1 MGAAWLAHGQ
11 AGRRQGATEVSPAH
25 AQVIPLY
32 RLDNSHPQAR
42 VCAQCEVRRSALFG
56 ALDAAGLD
64 QIHSHIASLTL
75 APGDT
80 VYQRGELGAAVYTV
94 RSGVVRFERV
104 TERGDRRIVRL
115 AGAGDLIG
123 QESVL
128 QRVHGDDA
136 VACTEVELC
145 RIPCHLLSDM
155 SAREPALLHELM
167 SRWQNALDAAETW
180 VTDLTT
186 GPARRRVLRLLLKLC
201 DYTSAQG
208 EIWLPSRDEMGA
220 MLDMSVETA
229 SRLISALRREGV
241 LQTPGLRTVRVAR
254 DGLVRVLAA
263 EDV

>member
-1 MGAAWLAHGQ
+1 MGAARLAHGQ
-11 AGRRQGATEVSPAH
+11 ARRPQVSSSR

-32 RLDNSHPQAR
+32 RQDDSHPQAR
-42 VCAQCEVRRSALFG
+42 VCAACEVRRSALFG

-64 QIHSHIASLTL
+64 QIHSHIASLSL

-80 VYQRGELGAAVYTV
+80 IYQRGEQGAAVYTV

-115 AGAGDLIG
+115 AGPGDLIG
-123 QESVL
+123 QESVVL
-128 QRVHGDDA
+128 RVHGDDA

-145 RIPCHLLSDM
+145 RIPCHLLSEM

-167 SRWQNALDAAETW
+167 SRWQRALDSAEAW

-208 EIWLPSRDEMGA
+208 DIWLPAREEMGA

-241 LQTPGLRTVRVAR
+241 LQTPGLRTVRVERDVLAR
-254 DGLVRVLAA
+254 TLAA
-263 EDV
+263 EDA

>member
-1 MGAAWLAHGQ
+1 MGAARLAHGQ
-11 AGRRQGATEVSPAH
+11 ARRPQVSSSRS
-25 AQVIPLY
+25 QVIPLY
-32 RLDNSHPQAR
+32 RQDDSHPQAR
-42 VCAQCEVRRSALFG
+42 VCAACEVRRSALFG

-64 QIHSHIASLTL
+64 QIHSHIASLSL

-80 VYQRGELGAAVYTV
+80 IYQRGEQGAAVYTV

-115 AGAGDLIG
+115 AGPGDLIG
-123 QESVL
+123 QESVVL
-128 QRVHGDDA
+128 RVHGDDA

-145 RIPCHLLSDM
+145 RIPCHLLSEM

-167 SRWQNALDAAETW
+167 SRWQRALDSAEAW

-208 EIWLPSRDEMGA
+208 DIWLPAREEMGA

-241 LQTPGLRTVRVAR
+241 LQTPGLRTVRVERDVLAR
-254 DGLVRVLAA
+254 TLAA
-263 EDV
+263 EDA

>member
-1 MGAAWLAHGQ
+1 MRG
-11 AGRRQGATEVSPAH
+11 

-32 RLDNSHPQAR
+32 RQDASHPQAQ

-56 ALDAAGLD
+56 ALDDAALD
-64 QIHSHIASLTL
+64 QIHTHIASLTL
-75 APGDT
+75 APGQAI
-80 VYQRGELGAAVYTV
+80 YQRGEQGSAVYTV

-115 AGAGDLIG
+115 AGPGDLIG
-123 QESVL
+123 QESVVS
-128 QRVHGDDA
+128 RAHADDA

-145 RIPCHLLSDM
+145 RIPGHLLSEM

-167 SRWQNALDAAETW
+167 ARWQRALDGAEAW

-186 GPARRRVLRLLLKLC
+186 GPARRRVLRLLLKLG
-201 DYTSAQG
+201 DYTRPQG
-208 EIWLPSRDEMGA
+208 DIWLPAREEMGA

-241 LQTPGLRTVRVAR
+241 LQTPGLRTVRVERERLAR
-254 DGLVRVLAA
+254 ALAA
-263 EDV
+263 EDA

>member
-1 MGAAWLAHGQ
+1 VTPPL
-11 AGRRQGATEVSPAH
+11 

-32 RLDNSHPQAR
+32 RQDNSHPQAR
-42 VCAQCEVRRSALFG
+42 VCAVCEVRRSALFG
-56 ALDAAGLD
+56 ALDETGLD
-64 QIHSHIASLTL
+64 RIHGHIASLTL

-94 RSGVVRFERV
+94 RSGVLRFERV

-115 AGAGDLIG
+115 AGPGDLIG
-123 QESVL
+123 QESMV
-128 QRVHGDDA
+128 QRAHGDDA

-145 RIPCHLLSDM
+145 RIPCHLLTDM

-201 DYTSAQG
+201 DYTNAQG

-229 SRLISALRREGV
+229 SRLISALRRDGV
-241 LQTPGLRTVRVAR
+241 LQTPGLRTVRVER
-254 DGLVRVLAA
+254 EVLLGILAV
-263 EDV
+263 EDA

>member
-1 MGAAWLAHGQ
+1 MSSS
-11 AGRRQGATEVSPAH
+11 R

-32 RLDNSHPQAR
+32 RQDDSHPQAR
-42 VCAQCEVRRSALFG
+42 VCAACEVRRSALFG

-64 QIHSHIASLTL
+64 QIHSHIASLSL

-80 VYQRGELGAAVYTV
+80 IYQRGEQGAAVYTV

-115 AGAGDLIG
+115 AGPGDLIG
-123 QESVL
+123 QESVVL
-128 QRVHGDDA
+128 RVHGDDA

-145 RIPCHLLSDM
+145 RIPCHLLSEM

-167 SRWQNALDAAETW
+167 SRWQRALDSAEAW

-208 EIWLPSRDEMGA
+208 DIWLPAREEMGA

-241 LQTPGLRTVRVAR
+241 LQTPGLRTVRVERDVLAR
-254 DGLVRVLAA
+254 TLAA
-263 EDV
+263 EDA